1 MKSWLKNKTIIV
13 TGASSGI
20 GKEITRLLIN
30 KHNAFVIGIAR
41 REEKLKELKS
51 LFNDNFDYIVAD
63 VSKKEDWANIFD
75 NTKDKNVKLLINNAG
90 TMHAFMPAYKI
101 EDEFVEKIFKTN
113 FYSSYYGYKTFCE
126 YFKTQKDCGIVNIC
140 SASALCS
147 IPGES
152 IYSASKSA
160 QVAFSKI
167 ISSEEKGKIFI
178 ATYLPG
184 STNTNLFNNNDISKP
199 ILDDKTKKLANKIF
213 MPCEKMA
220 KKIVKAINKRKRY
233 KKFGIDAS
241 ILKFLNGVAPNK
253 SSDLY
258 LKFFKKTKLEC
269 FKDLFE

>member
-1 MKSWLKNKTIIV
+1 MKSWLKDKTIIV

-20 GKEITRLLIN
+20 GKAITKLLIN
-30 KHNAFVIGIAR
+30 KFNANVIGIAR
-41 REEKLKELKS
+41 REEKLKELKNN
-51 LFNDNFDYIVAD
+51 FGIKFDYVVAD
-63 VSKKEDWANIFD
+63 VSKKEDWQKIFE

-90 TMHAFMPAYKI
+90 TMHPFMSACKI
-101 EDEFVEKIFKTN
+101 EEEVVEKIFKTN

-126 YFKTQKDCGIVNIC
+126 YFKHQKDCGIVNIC
-140 SASALCS
+140 SASAICS

-178 ATYLPG
+178 GTYLPG
-184 STNTNLFNNNDISKP
+184 STNTNLFINNDNSKP
-199 ILDDKTKKLANKIF
+199 ILDEKTKRLANKIF

-220 KKIVKAINKRKRY
+220 RKIVKAINKRKRY
-233 KKFGIDAS
+233 KKFGLDAS
-241 ILKFLNGVAPNK
+241 LLKFLNSVAPNK

-258 LKFFKKTKLEC
+258 LKLFKKTKLEC